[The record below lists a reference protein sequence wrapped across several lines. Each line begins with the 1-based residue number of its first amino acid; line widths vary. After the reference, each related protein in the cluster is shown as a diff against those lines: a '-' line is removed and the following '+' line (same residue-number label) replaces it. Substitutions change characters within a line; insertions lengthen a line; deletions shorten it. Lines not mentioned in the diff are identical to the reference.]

1 MSYLD
6 SYLDLS
12 MLTGAQVRSAR
23 HAIKWS
29 VQDLATNSKV
39 SVSTIKR
46 IEVADG
52 LPSTSVHNLMSIKTA
67 LESAGIE
74 FIGTPEDGPGIR
86 IHGK

>member
-1 MSYLD
+1 M
-6 SYLDLS
+6 DLS

-23 HAIKWS
+23 HAVKWT

-46 IEVADG
+46 IEVADR

-67 LESAGIE
+67 LEAAGIE
-74 FIGTPEDGPGIR
+74 FIGTPDDGPGIR
-86 IHGK
+86 VHRR

>member
-1 MSYLD
+1 
-6 SYLDLS
+6 

-67 LESAGIE
+67 LEAVGIE
-74 FIGTPEDGPGIR
+74 FIGTPEGAPGIR
-86 IHGK
+86 IHSK

>member
-67 LESAGIE
+67 LEAVGIE
-74 FIGTPEDGPGIR
+74 FIGTPEGAPGIR
-86 IHGK
+86 IHSK

>member
-6 SYLDLS
+6 SYMDLS
-12 MLTGAQVRSAR
+12 MLTGVQVRSAR

-74 FIGTPEDGPGIR
+74 FIGTPQDGPGIR